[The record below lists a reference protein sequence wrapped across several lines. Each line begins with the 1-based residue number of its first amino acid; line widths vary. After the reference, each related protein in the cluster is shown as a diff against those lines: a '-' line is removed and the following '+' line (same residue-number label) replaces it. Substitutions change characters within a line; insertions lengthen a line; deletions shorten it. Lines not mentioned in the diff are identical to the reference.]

1 MYVQHES
8 LGCNICDLSSV
19 APSVL
24 LHERTKSQLLLS
36 ELLNPSLVEENI
48 FMGVRRGK
56 NWFLFELSTL
66 YS

>member
-1 MYVQHES
+1 MYVNHES
-8 LGCNICDLSSV
+8 LACNICDLSSV
-19 APSVL
+19 TPSVS

-56 NWFLFELSTL
+56 N
-66 YS
+66 